1 MEDLSKIQ
9 ELKNAIGQVYSENY
23 SSTNTAQ
30 LLSVDLVNGVWMTT
44 SKEVKSE
51 YGNAVPKKK
60 LVVGYAVYTWNAL
73 FY

>member
-1 MEDLSKIQ
+1 MENLSKIQ